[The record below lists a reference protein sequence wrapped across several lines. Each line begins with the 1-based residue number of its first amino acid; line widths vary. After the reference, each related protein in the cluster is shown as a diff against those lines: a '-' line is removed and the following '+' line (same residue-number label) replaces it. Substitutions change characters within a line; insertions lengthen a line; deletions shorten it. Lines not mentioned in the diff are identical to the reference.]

1 MPVKREG
8 LLPPV
13 VVYILQVEIV
23 HQSVIS
29 SDEIMF
35 ECTAKRSFCHCGLI
49 TQLSVIL
56 PVRVQFGS
64 NVRCDC
70 NL

>member
-35 ECTAKRSFCHCGLI
+35 ECTDKRSF
-49 TQLSVIL
+49 
-56 PVRVQFGS
+56 
-64 NVRCDC
+64 
-70 NL
+70 